1 MPTSTEPSFANFHVP
16 ANSPRYAAPADSLL
30 SLNQAA
36 QEAGCHPSTI
46 RNAIKAGRLAA
57 STIGSAYIIERA
69 DLARFVSTR
78 KV

>member
-1 MPTSTEPSFANFHVP
+1 MLTSTEPSIANVHFP
-16 ANSPRYAAPADSLL
+16 ANAPRYAAPADSFL

-36 QEAGCHPSTI
+36 QAAGCHPSTI

-69 DLARFVSTR
+69 DLERFVSAR